1 VGRPVISPHAIVDG
15 QLGDGCEVQAFAVI
29 GTGATLGPR
38 CQVGVGA
45 VVGAG
50 ARLGAGCV
58 LHPHAVVSDGV
69 ELGDLV
75 EVFPAGLVGRV
86 PKGAG
91 ATAHEPEV
99 SGHLRI
105 GDGCSIGPH
114 ATVYYGVE
122 IGAET
127 LVGDGAS
134 IREGARIGSRCMISR
149 CVTLNYDVHL
159 GDGVKILDST
169 HITGRTWIG
178 DGAFVST
185 MVATAN
191 DNSPT
196 EPFSERIVG
205 PRIEPGAVIGAGAT
219 LLPGVRIGAR
229 AVVGAGA
236 VVTRDVADGVTV
248 MGVPAR
254 PVSRGA

>member
-1 VGRPVISPHAIVDG
+1 VSGPVISPLALVDG
-15 QLGDGCEVQAFAVI
+15 DLGDGCTVEAFAVI
-29 GTGATLGPR
+29 GAGATLGPR
-38 CQVGVGA
+38 CRVAVGA

-58 LHPHAVVSDGV
+58 LHPHAVVSDAV
-69 ELGDLV
+69 ELGDGV

-91 ATAHEPEV
+91 ATAREPDV

-105 GDGCSIGPH
+105 GNGCSIGSH

-127 LVGDGAS
+127 LIGEAAS
-134 IREGARIGSRCMISR
+134 IREGGRIGSRCIVSR

-159 GDGVKILDST
+159 GNGVKIMDNT
-169 HITGRTWIG
+169 HITGGTWIG

-196 EPFSERIVG
+196 EPFSERVVG

-248 MGVPAR
+248 TGVPAR
-254 PVSRGA
+254 PIHRG